1 MKKFQDWFTIR
12 MMSLLDHLDLLG
24 NGFFKV
30 NSYAPFWRDFV
41 WKINPLH
48 MDEIFDGKLTGF
60 ISTIFLMEIEQFSF
74 WRDFFLLKINPFHFD
89 EIFDGKFQFQFLPQV
104 WILKT
109 KVDLAYR
116 WFYDAFEINLLSWP
130 TV

>member
-1 MKKFQDWFTIR
+1 
-12 MMSLLDHLDLLG
+12 
-24 NGFFKV
+24 
-30 NSYAPFWRDFV
+30 
-41 WKINPLH
+41 
-48 MDEIFDGKLTGF
+48 
-60 ISTIFLMEIEQFSF
+60 MEIEQFSF

-130 TV
+130 TLFRKREKRPFESIAGEEIPLWIPSGFPLESPWLFYWDKKKWKGFFSS